1 MKAKVL
7 VYAVSTLILT
17 TLHLAQAQQAGKV
30 PLVGYLSA
38 GVTRNQEFF
47 KEGLRNGLRE
57 AGYIEG
63 QNITIEYRN
72 ADGKFDRLPALA
84 AELVRLKVDVI
95 VTTGNVATREAK
107 RATTTIPIVMMGVQD
122 PVSSGLVASLAR
134 PGANL
139 TGFTIDVTPEQA
151 GKNLELLKEAVP
163 KVSRVA
169 IPRRTNV
176 QTHMAYSKEA
186 ERAAKILGIT
196 VQFAEV
202 QAPNDKHL
210 EEALAAIVH
219 KHADA
224 LLIPLSGFFASR
236 RQQIVDFAARNNLPA
251 IYPVDVYVEKGG
263 LMSYGSNV
271 RDQGRLA
278 AVYVDKI
285 LKGKKPADLPVERPI
300 KFDFVVNLKAAKQM
314 GLTIPPNVLARA
326 DRVIR

>member
-1 MKAKVL
+1 MKAKIFMYALPAIIL
-7 VYAVSTLILT
+7 VIS
-17 TLHLAQAQQAGKV
+17 HLAEAQQPKEV
-30 PLVGYLSA
+30 PLVGYLSS
-38 GVTRNQEFF
+38 GVARNQEFF

-63 QNITIEYRN
+63 QNINIEYRY
-72 ADGKFDRLPALA
+72 AEGKFDRLPALA
-84 AELVRLKVDVI
+84 AELVRLKADVI
-95 VTTGNVATREAK
+95 VTTGTRATRDAK
-107 RATTTIPIVMMGVQD
+107 QATTTIPIVMMVVQNA
-122 PVSSGLVASLAR
+122 VGSGLVASLAR

-151 GKNLELLKEAVP
+151 GKNLQLLKEAAP

-176 QTHMAYSKEA
+176 PAHMAYSKEA
-186 ERAAKILGIT
+186 ERAAKIVGVT
-196 VQFAEV
+196 VHFAEV
-202 QAPNDKHL
+202 RASNDKHL

-219 KHADA
+219 EQADA
-224 LLIPLSGFFASR
+224 LLIPPSGFFASR

-263 LMSYGSNV
+263 LMSYGPNV
-271 RDQGRLA
+271 RDQGQRA

-326 DRVIR
+326 QKVIQ